1 MEALLLLEHQTEMEK
16 FGVLKSSSFKEL
28 EKLKMAITEL
38 YVKSVS
44 TGLYGRVL
52 VHLERRQA
60 KK

>member
-1 MEALLLLEHQTEMEK
+1 MKK
-16 FGVLKSSSFKEL
+16 FDVLYTSSFKEL